1 MRTRFL
7 SVVVTII
14 TVGAVATAYSFA
26 QPSSKTYSVTA
37 DVAQAPNLFAGG
49 RVMVRGVEVGAIS
62 KVEPGPDGVRVTMA
76 IEESVALPSDARLS
90 IVPIT
95 VIADR
100 YVQLFPPYEGGSKL
114 VDGDHIPLERT
125 SIPAELDDVLA
136 QLKGLLAAL
145 EPGPGERRGPLAKL
159 IVSLDEA
166 FGGRAGALAGTIEGS
181 ASVLEN
187 LADSSADITGL
198 IRNLDGLFIALA
210 NRSSEIGLVNERF
223 ATVAESLA
231 GDQENLEG
239 TIENIAFLSGE
250 ASRLVE
256 ESGDDLGESFGRLGR
271 VLDAVLVR
279 QDALAA
285 GMKWTNV
292 IAQSLGEVDA
302 TGRGRFAY
310 SGRQAAI
317 GTPGATYNYRIDTRD
332 IIGCERLG
340 ALVDSLTV
348 INPNISVDEL
358 TNTALTFIPDV
369 YDEHLRF
376 LIEILLPPCADLPG
390 EASLDAQAR
399 AVIEATARQLGE
411 KKFTRMVA
419 RWYAAGVLEGADR

>member
-1 MRTRFL
+1 MKQRLL
-7 SVVVTII
+7 SFVVTII
-14 TVGAVATAYSFA
+14 TIGAVATAYSFA
-26 QPSSKTYSVTA
+26 RHAAQTYAVTA

-49 RVMVRGVEVGAIS
+49 RVMVRGVEVGTIS
-62 KVEPGPDGVRVTMA
+62 DVEPGPNGVRVTMDIDEA
-76 IEESVALPSDARLS
+76 VSLPSDVQLS

-100 YVQLFPPYEGGSKL
+100 YVQLFPPYEVGPRLEDGG
-114 VDGDHIPLERT
+114 HIPVERT

-145 EPGPGERRGPLAKL
+145 EPGAGQRRGPLARL

-166 FGGRAGALAGTIEGS
+166 FAGRSESLAGTVEGS
-181 ASVLEN
+181 AAVLEN
-187 LADSSADITGL
+187 LADSTSDITGL
-198 IRNLDGLFIALA
+198 IRNLDGLFISLA

-231 GDQENLEG
+231 ADQENLEG

-256 ESGDDLGESFGRLGR
+256 ESGDDLGASFGRLGR
-271 VLDAVLVR
+271 VLDAILLR

-285 GMKWTNV
+285 GMRWTNV

-310 SGRQAAI
+310 SGRQAAP
-317 GTPGATYNYRIDTRD
+317 GTAGATYNYRIDTRD

-369 YDEHLRF
+369 YDEDLRF

-399 AVIEATARQLGE
+399 SVIETTARRVGE
-411 KKFTRMVA
+411 KRFTRMVA
-419 RWYAAGVLEGADR
+419 RWYAAGVLEGADG